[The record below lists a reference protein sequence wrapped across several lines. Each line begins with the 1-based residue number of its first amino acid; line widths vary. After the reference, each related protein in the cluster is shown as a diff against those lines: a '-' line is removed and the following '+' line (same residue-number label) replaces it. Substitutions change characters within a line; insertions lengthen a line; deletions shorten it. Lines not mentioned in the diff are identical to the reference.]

1 MATPLQDKIVKY
13 ETSVNP
19 NMDTDVAYELADAM
33 IQQKKKTGI
42 TISLQLAIVTVESK
56 FEQYAL
62 GQDGEVGFFQ
72 LMTRKNAHRAFNM
85 KLVVAR
91 NDIST
96 ANLYD
101 PHTNAALGASVLR
114 ECFRAND
121 GKKAEAVAC
130 YNGSLPTDKYTRLVL
145 AREKKIRKILN

>member
-1 MATPLQDKIVKY
+1 MATPLQDKIVQY

-19 NMDTDVAYELADAM
+19 DMDTNVAYELADAM

-42 TISLQLAIVTVESK
+42 SISLQLAVVTTESK

-72 LMTRKNAHRAFNM
+72 LMTRKHAHKAFRM
-85 KLVVAR
+85 IKR
-91 NDIST
+91 KEIST
-96 ANLYD
+96 LNLYD
-101 PHTNAALGASVLR
+101 AHTNAAMGASVLR
-114 ECFRAND
+114 ECFRANN